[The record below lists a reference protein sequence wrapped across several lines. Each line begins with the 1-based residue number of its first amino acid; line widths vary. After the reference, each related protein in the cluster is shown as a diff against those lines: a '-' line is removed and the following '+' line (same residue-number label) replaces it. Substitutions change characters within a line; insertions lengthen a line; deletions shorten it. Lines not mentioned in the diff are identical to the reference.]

1 MLWYNHKCYIT
12 SVIYRSDIMPPKTKI
27 TKEMI
32 IAAGLKIVRSEGEGA
47 LNVRRIA
54 AELECSTQPVMYHYK
69 NVEELRADIFSAAD
83 RLHEE
88 YISQKPEGE
97 TDPFLSM
104 GLRYIRFAY
113 EEKHLFR
120 FLFQSDKYKST
131 GLTQLLEQPEA
142 EFLLRPICEET
153 GLSRDKA
160 KEVFEGLFMCVHG
173 AASFIADNSVEYD
186 EGHYKA
192 ILSNVFFGMIGMMLR
207 GDSNEKD
214 I

>member
-1 MLWYNHKCYIT
+1 
-12 SVIYRSDIMPPKTKI
+12 MPPRTKI

-32 IAAGLKIVRSEGEGA
+32 IQAGVKIVRVEGEGA

-54 AELECSTQPVMYHYK
+54 AELDCSTQPVMYHYK
-69 NVEELRADIFSAAD
+69 NVEELKADIFFAAD
-83 RLHEE
+83 KLHEE
-88 YISQKPEGE
+88 YISQHPESE

-113 EEKHLFR
+113 EEKYLFK
-120 FLFQSDKYKST
+120 FLFQSDKYKSS
-131 GLTQLLEQPEA
+131 GLKDILDQPEA
-142 EFLLRPICEET
+142 DYLLRPICQET
-153 GLSRDKA
+153 GLSRQQA

-186 EGHYKA
+186 EEQHKT